1 MRTLFLSI
9 LVPVVVLSAWALL
22 FVVLDRI
29 SSAKSRAATRRAADT
44 AQRDDGQHETDDE
57 SGRA

>member
-9 LVPVVVLSAWALL
+9 LIPVVVLLAWGLL

-29 SSAKSRAATRRAADT
+29 SSAESRAATRRAADAT
-44 AQRDDGQHETDDE
+44 RRDEQHRETDDD
-57 SGRA
+57 SGHT

>member
-29 SSAKSRAATRRAADT
+29 SSAESRAATRRAADA
-44 AQRDDGQHETDDE
+44 AQRDDDQRESDDE